1 MYITIYKGMYF
12 LEFFMC
18 QEKKLK
24 KRRNFQAN
32 MSVSQLGA
40 SISLTNFLTVL
51 NLLFGVI
58 ISTNNLIKSPLME
71 T

>member
-1 MYITIYKGMYF
+1 
-12 LEFFMC
+12 MC